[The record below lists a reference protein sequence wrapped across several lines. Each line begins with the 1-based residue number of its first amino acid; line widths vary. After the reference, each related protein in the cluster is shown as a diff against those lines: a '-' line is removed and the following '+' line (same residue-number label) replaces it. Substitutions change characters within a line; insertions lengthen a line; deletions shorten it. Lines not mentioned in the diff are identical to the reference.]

1 MVSELNSSA
10 TYETPC
16 IGCLHA
22 NWTAAFPDFKQI
34 DSDLQSKLDDIYIYV
49 CQQKSAKHN
58 PAHYESVLYLWW
70 IDYLQTYKQL
80 ICRLDTSFI

>member
-1 MVSELNSSA
+1 MNSFA

-16 IGCLHA
+16 IGCLHS

-34 DSDLQSKLDDIYIYV
+34 DPDLQSKLDDIYIYV

-58 PAHYESVLYLWW
+58 PARYESVHSYLWW
-70 IDYLQTYKQL
+70 IDYLQIYKQL
-80 ICRLDTSFI
+80 ICRLEYTMFIYW